1 MTASGHAFERKMVT
15 TRYAV
20 SIAQYHTMSSF
31 DSNCPDFH
39 QKQLWKLCYP
49 IFLGVT
55 DSSVTI
61 FRYLLCKVTKNIYGC
76 QDPISPS
83 ALIPCLLRS
92 SNNALSEIF
101 RSFAAPLHV
110 PARL

>member
-1 MTASGHAFERKMVT
+1 MTASGLAFERKMVT

-49 IFLGVT
+49 VLLKRLTLQSRFFAICVAKLRIFFEVVKT
-55 DSSVTI
+55 R
-61 FRYLLCKVTKNIYGC
+61 FHRWN
-76 QDPISPS
+76 
-83 ALIPCLLRS
+83 
-92 SNNALSEIF
+92 
-101 RSFAAPLHV
+101 
-110 PARL
+110 